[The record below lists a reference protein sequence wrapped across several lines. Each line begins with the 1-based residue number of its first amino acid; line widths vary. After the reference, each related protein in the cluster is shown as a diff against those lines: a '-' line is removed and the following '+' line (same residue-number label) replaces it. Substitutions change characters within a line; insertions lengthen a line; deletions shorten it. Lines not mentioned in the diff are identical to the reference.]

1 MANTSLILIIAT
13 SLCFIFFSEKLYSEE
28 NKLDGL
34 DTFVEKAMEEYQ
46 VPGVAVAV
54 VKDGEVVYLKGFGV
68 REIGKDAKV
77 DPDTIFQLAS
87 VTKTFTAAAVGTMVD
102 KGKVG
107 FDDEVIT
114 ILLGFALMEPYP
126 TRYSTPRDLL
136 AHRTGLPAF
145 AGDLLG
151 ELGYDRAE
159 VLHRVRFIKP
169 SYSFREE
176 AAYSNVGFF
185 TAGQVA
191 AVAADSTWED
201 VVRDNILK
209 PLEMSRSGFTNELAK
224 HKNVAAPHGKLDG
237 EIKLVRR
244 DTQQILGAAGAMIST
259 ASDMTHYM
267 NMFLAGG
274 KYKDKLVLTS
284 DTIKEMFAPS
294 MVEKPGFAELPPIS
308 EKTGFSYGM
317 GWGNYHW
324 KNLEIVEKG
333 GALAGIRS
341 VIVLVPELN
350 LGITVLANLNLTVLP
365 EAIRAYILEQYLGKA
380 NYDMQAEIMERAKN
394 LAYLTGKPLTLPENP
409 KQPSKPLSAY
419 VGSYE
424 NDLYGT
430 FNVVEDKD
438 SLKIEAGLAKYPGTL
453 KHWDYDMFLLK
464 WPSINTG
471 YDEVIF
477 VIDGKGNVS
486 EFLTESYGTFKRVG
500 DKTP

>member
-1 MANTSLILIIAT
+1 MARTSLIFIIAT
-13 SLCFIFFSEKLYSEE
+13 TLCFGFFGQELNSEE
-28 NKLDGL
+28 NKLEGIE
-34 DTFVEKAMEEYQ
+34 TFIEKAMEEYQ

-54 VKDGEVVYLKGFGV
+54 VKDGEVIYLKGFGV

-107 FDDEVIT
+107 FDEEVID
-114 ILLGFALMEPYP
+114 IVPGFALMEPYP

-145 AGDLLG
+145 GGDLLG

-169 SYSFREE
+169 SHSFREE

-185 TAGQVA
+185 IAGQVA
-191 AVAADSTWED
+191 AMAAGSGWED

-209 PLEMSRSGFTNELAK
+209 PLAMNRSGFANGVAK
-224 HKNVAAPHGKLDG
+224 HKNVAAPHGKVDG
-237 EIKLVRR
+237 EIKVIRR
-244 DTQQILGAAGAMIST
+244 DTQQILGAAGAMVST

-267 NMFLAGG
+267 NMLLAGG
-274 KYKDKLVLTS
+274 KYKDKLVLKS
-284 DTIKEMFAPS
+284 DTIKEMFAPT
-294 MVEKPGFAELPPIS
+294 MVEKLGFAELPPIS
-308 EKTGFSYGM
+308 EQTGFSYGM

-324 KNLEIVEKG
+324 NNHEIVEKG
-333 GALAGIRS
+333 GALAGMRS
-341 VIVLVPELN
+341 VIVLVPELK
-350 LGITVLANLNLTVLP
+350 LSITVFANLNLTVLP

-380 NYDMQAEIMERAKN
+380 DYDIQAEITDRGKE

-409 KQPSKPLSAY
+409 KSPRKALSAY

-430 FNVVEDKD
+430 FNVVNDKD
-438 SLKIEAGLAKYPGTL
+438 SLKIEAGPAKYPGTL
-453 KHWDYDMFLLK
+453 NHWDYDTFLLK
-464 WPSINTG
+464 WPSVNTG
-471 YDEVIF
+471 YAELIF

-486 EFLTESYGTFKRVG
+486 EFLTESYGTFRRVG

>member
-1 MANTSLILIIAT
+1 MARASLIIIIAASICAT
-13 SLCFIFFSEKLYSEE
+13 FFSHDLFPEE
-28 NKLDGL
+28 NKLAGL
-34 DTFVEKAMEEYQ
+34 DTFIEKSMEQYQ
-46 VPGVAVAV
+46 VPGAAVAI

-68 REIGKDAKV
+68 RELGKDAKV
-77 DPDTIFQLAS
+77 NPDTIFQLAS
-87 VTKTFTAAAVGTMVD
+87 VTKTFTAAAVGTVVD
-102 KGKVG
+102 KRKVG
-107 FDDEVIT
+107 FDEEVID
-114 ILLGFALMEPYP
+114 IVPGFALMQPYP

-145 AGDLLG
+145 GGDLLG

-169 SYSFREE
+169 SHSFREE

-185 TAGQVA
+185 MAGQVA
-191 AVAADSTWED
+191 AMAADSTWED

-209 PLEMSRSGFTNELAK
+209 PLEMSRSGFTNELSK
-224 HKNVAAPHGKLDG
+224 HNNVAGPHGKVEG
-237 EIKLVRR
+237 EIKVRRR
-244 DTQQILGAAGAMIST
+244 DTQQILGAAGAMTST
-259 ASDMTHYM
+259 VSDMTHYM
-267 NMFLAGG
+267 NMLLAGG
-274 KYKDKLVLTS
+274 EYKNKLVLKS
-284 DTIKEMFAPS
+284 GTIKEMFAPS

-324 KNLEIVEKG
+324 KNHEIVEKG

-350 LGITVLANLNLTVLP
+350 LGITAFANLNLTVLP

-380 NYDMQAEIMERAKN
+380 DYDMQAEIMERGKK
-394 LAYLTGKPLTLPENP
+394 LDDLIGKPLTPPENP
-409 KQPSKPLSAY
+409 KPPSKALSAY

-453 KHWDYDMFLLK
+453 KHWDYDTFLLK
-464 WPSINTG
+464 WPSVNTG

-477 VIDGKGNVS
+477 VIDGKGTVS
-486 EFLTESYGTFKRVG
+486 EFLTESYGTFKGVG